1 MNKCLKHLF
10 NSLTQNFKTG
20 IPDLQIKPLDP
31 VLFEK
36 VPLNISG
43 VFDIKGN
50 YYNATLTGL
59 AGVHFTEAKSD
70 LKKYRIDLKVNFKS
84 FEIKGISDTNG
95 RLLFL
100 AYRNYGDFLIFGSEC
115 IRRHIMWHSLSLLS
129 ILDGVTSLVKLRFK
143 PVQKNG
149 QVYLLLTTSSLD
161 FTLKSFSIQSK
172 DYNSQVLGEAITQV
186 LNNNS
191 MEFFKSLK
199 PVMVKIMGS
208 AIEDYLRKLFLSVPE
223 NQIFP

>member
-10 NSLTQNFKTG
+10 NKLTQNFKTG

-115 IRRHIMWHSLSLLS
+115 IRKHIMCQSLSLFVNFRWS
-129 ILDGVTSLVKLRFK
+129 YFFSKTKVQADPEQRTSLPIV
-143 PVQKNG
+143 
-149 QVYLLLTTSSLD
+149 D
-161 FTLKSFSIQSK
+161 FFIFGFHTEVLQCSIK
-172 DYNSQVLGEAITQV
+172 GL
-186 LNNNS
+186 
-191 MEFFKSLK
+191 
-199 PVMVKIMGS
+199 
-208 AIEDYLRKLFLSVPE
+208 
-223 NQIFP
+223 

>member
-1 MNKCLKHLF
+1 
-10 NSLTQNFKTG
+10 
-20 IPDLQIKPLDP
+20 
-31 VLFEK
+31 
-36 VPLNISG
+36 
-43 VFDIKGN
+43 
-50 YYNATLTGL
+50 
-59 AGVHFTEAKSD
+59 
-70 LKKYRIDLKVNFKS
+70 
-84 FEIKGISDTNG
+84 
-95 RLLFL
+95 
-100 AYRNYGDFLIFGSEC
+100 
-115 IRRHIMWHSLSLLS
+115 LS